1 MHNKLLK
8 STKAHKRASARLSA
22 TAALC
27 AALVAVGV
35 TPAGAAA
42 RSSALASGTLTVS
55 FGNGSP
61 FISNFNPF
69 SATAN
74 LQASG
79 LIYEPLWFWSMADS
93 ADNHGWLATSFSWSN
108 GGKSITFQL
117 RKGVTWTD
125 GTPFTSADV
134 AYTFNLL
141 AKNAD
146 LNPDSLPITSAV
158 AHGAYAV
165 TVNFSSPAYTDINY
179 IAGTT
184 YIVPEHVWKSI
195 SNPTTFA
202 NANPVGTGS
211 YEVSKVSP
219 SELVMTANPHYYMP
233 GLPHI
238 ETLRYLYF
246 NGNTANDLAI
256 ESGSIDWGGAFIPNI
271 KTTYES
277 HKGFIV
283 DAIPAAIANI
293 IPNFTKT
300 INGTYNPMSD
310 LAVRKAFSDAINRT
324 SIDNIVYDGE
334 SGPINDV
341 ALVEPLFSG
350 ITAPQYMNQRFP
362 YSDAAAEA
370 LLKADGYTMSNG
382 VMKKGGK
389 ALTINIYVP
398 DGWTDYQQNLQ
409 LLTTEEAAVG
419 ITINVDDPAF
429 SEYANIREQGTFDSM
444 LEYYGFTPSPYV
456 YYKTLLD
463 GQNIPPA
470 GKAESAGDY
479 GRFNNAAFN
488 SALNTIAT
496 LPNASQQVPYFAKI
510 EGIVAQQ
517 LPAIPLFDQQGD
529 TEFNS
534 NVVGGYPTLANPY
547 AEDVPIAPDYAW
559 VTPRLFLK

>member
-1 MHNKLLK
+1 MSVITWK
-8 STKAHKRASARLSA
+8 TKGIGICAAVALIGGVVLSAAGGAASASQSR
-22 TAALC
+22 
-27 AALVAVGV
+27 
-35 TPAGAAA
+35 AGAVKPT
-42 RSSALASGTLTVS
+42 GTLTVS

-79 LIYEPLWFWSMADS
+79 LVYEPLWFWSMADS
-93 ADNHGWLATSFSWSN
+93 ADNQGWLATSYAWSN

-117 RKGVTWTD
+117 RKGVKWTD

-141 AKNAD
+141 AKNPN
-146 LNPDSLPITSAV
+146 LNPDSLPITKAV
-158 AHGAYAV
+158 ANGPYAV
-165 TVNFSSPAYTDINY
+165 TVNFSSPVYTDINY

-184 YIVPEHVWKSI
+184 YIVPEHIWKSVTD
-195 SNPTTFA
+195 PTTFPDT
-202 NANPVGTGS
+202 NPVGTGS
-211 YEVSKVSP
+211 YVVSKVSP

-277 HKGFIV
+277 HKGYIV

-300 INGTYNPMSD
+300 IDGTYNPMSD
-310 LAVRKAFSDAINRT
+310 LAVREAFSDAINRT

-334 SGPINDV
+334 CGPINDV

-350 ITAPQYMNQRFP
+350 VTAPQYMNQRFT
-362 YSDAAAEA
+362 YSDSAAKAI
-370 LLKADGYTMSNG
+370 LKADGYTMSNG
-382 VMKKGGK
+382 VMTKNGK
-389 ALTINIYVP
+389 ALTVNIYVP
-398 DGWTDYQQNLQ
+398 DGWTDYQQDLS
-409 LLTTEEAAVG
+409 LLTSEEAAIG
-419 ITINVDDPAF
+419 ITVNVEDPAF
-429 SEYANIREQGTFDSM
+429 SEYANVREQGTFDSM

-463 GQNIPPA
+463 GQNIPPV
-470 GKAESAGDY
+470 GKAESTGDF
-479 GRFNNAAFN
+479 GRFNDPAFN

-496 LPNASQQVPYFAKI
+496 LPKASAQVPYFAKM
-510 EGIVAQQ
+510 EAIVAKQ
-517 LPAIPLFDQQGD
+517 LPTIPLFDQQGD
-529 TEFNS
+529 TEFNA

-559 VTPRLFLK
+559 VTPRLYIK

>member
-1 MHNKLLK
+1 MSIRTWK
-8 STKAHKRASARLSA
+8 TKGISICATVALMGGVVFSATGGPASASQSRA
-22 TAALC
+22 D
-27 AALVAVGV
+27 AVMP
-35 TPAGAAA
+35 T
-42 RSSALASGTLTVS
+42 GTLTAS

-69 SATAN
+69 SPTAN

-79 LIYEPLWFWSMADS
+79 LVYEPLWFWSMADS
-93 ADNHGWLATSFSWSN
+93 ADNQGWLATSYSWSN

-117 RKGVTWTD
+117 RKNVTWTD
-125 GTPFTSADV
+125 GTAFTSADV
-134 AYTFNLL
+134 AFTFNLL
-141 AKNAD
+141 AKNPD
-146 LNPDSLPITSAV
+146 LNPDSLPITKAV
-158 AHGAYAV
+158 ADGPYAV
-165 TVNFSSPAYTDINY
+165 TVNFSSPVYTDINY

-184 YIVPEHVWKSI
+184 YIVPEHIWKSVTD
-195 SNPTTFA
+195 PTTWA
-202 NANPVGTGS
+202 DANPVGTGS
-211 YEVSKVSP
+211 YEVSKVSS

-233 GLPHI
+233 GLPKI

-271 KTTYES
+271 KATYES

-310 LAVRKAFSDAINRT
+310 LAVREAFSDAINRT

-334 SGPINDV
+334 CGPINDV

-350 ITAPQYMNQRFP
+350 VTSSKYMDQRFS
-362 YSDAAAEA
+362 YSDSAAVS
-370 LLKADGYTMSNG
+370 LLKADGYAMSNG
-382 VMKKGGK
+382 VMTKAGK
-389 ALTINIYVP
+389 PLTVNIFVP
-398 DGWTDYQQNLQ
+398 DGWTDYQQDLS

-419 ITINVDDPAF
+419 ITVNVEDPAF
-429 SEYANIREQGTFDSM
+429 SEYANVREEGTFDAM

-463 GQNIPPA
+463 GQNIPPV
-470 GKAESAGDY
+470 GKAESTGDY

-496 LPNASQQVPYFAKI
+496 LPSASAQVPYFAKM
-510 EGIVAQQ
+510 EAIVAQQ

-529 TEFNS
+529 TEFNA

-547 AEDVPIAPDYAW
+547 AENVPIAPDYAW
-559 VTPRLFLK
+559 VTPRLYIK

>member
-1 MHNKLLK
+1 MRNNLLK
-8 STKAHKRASARLSA
+8 RTRKGFRAPLGLA
-22 TAALC
+22 TATLC
-27 AALVAVGV
+27 AALGTVSIAPAVASAS
-35 TPAGAAA
+35 PAP
-42 RSSALASGTLTVS
+42 SGTLTVS

-69 SATAN
+69 SATSN
-74 LQASG
+74 LQAQG
-79 LIYEPLWFWSMADS
+79 LVYEPLWFWSMADS
-93 ADNHGWLATSFSWSN
+93 ADNHGWLATSYAWSN
-108 GGKSITFQL
+108 GGKAITFQL

-134 AYTFNLL
+134 AFTFNLI

-146 LNPDSLPITSAV
+146 LNPDGLPITSAV
-158 AHGAYAV
+158 AHGPDTV
-165 TVNFSSPAYTDINY
+165 TINFKAPAYTDINY

-184 YIVPEHVWKSI
+184 YIVPEHIWKSVTD
-195 SNPTTFA
+195 PATWA
-202 NANPVGTGS
+202 NATPVGTGS
-211 YEVSKVSP
+211 YTVTSVTS
-219 SELVMTANPHYYMP
+219 SELVMTANPHWYMP
-233 GLPHI
+233 NLPHI

-271 KTTYES
+271 KKTYES
-277 HKGFIV
+277 HKGFVV

-300 INGTYNPMSD
+300 ISGKYNPMSD
-310 LAVRKAFSDAINRT
+310 LAVREAFSDAINRP
-324 SIDNIVYDGE
+324 SIDNTVYDGE
-334 SGPINDV
+334 SGPINNI

-350 ITAPQYMNQRFP
+350 VTAPKFMNQRFP
-362 YSDAAAEA
+362 YSDNKAES
-370 LLKADGYTMSNG
+370 LLKSDGYTMNNG
-382 VMKKGGK
+382 NMTKNGDP
-389 ALTINIYVP
+389 LTINIYVP
-398 DGWTDYQQNLQ
+398 DGWTDYQQDLQ
-409 LLTTEEAAVG
+409 ILTGEEAAVG
-419 ITINVDDPAF
+419 ITVNVEDPAF
-429 SEYANIREQGTFDSM
+429 SEYANIRETGTFDAM

-463 GQNIPPA
+463 GQGIPPV

-488 SALNTIAT
+488 SDLNAIAAL
-496 LPNASQQVPYFAKI
+496 PKASQQVPYFAKI

-534 NVVGGYPTLANPY
+534 NVVSGYPTLSNPY

-559 VTPRLFLK
+559 VTPRLSVK

>member
-1 MHNKLLK
+1 MRNTVPTMTRPRRGAPVRL
-8 STKAHKRASARLSA
+8 AS
-22 TAALC
+22 AALC
-27 AALVAVGV
+27 AALATVSLGPAEASAS
-35 TPAGAAA
+35 AGA
-42 RSSALASGTLTVS
+42 SPSGTLTVS

-93 ADNHGWLATSFSWSN
+93 ADNHGWLATSYSWSD

-117 RKGVTWTD
+117 RRGVTWTD

-158 AHGAYAV
+158 AHGPYAV
-165 TVNFSSPAYTDINY
+165 TVHFSSPAYTDINY

-184 YIVPEHVWKSI
+184 YIVPEHIWKSI
-195 SNPTTFA
+195 SDPTTWA
-202 NANPVGTGS
+202 DASPVGTGS

-219 SELVMTANPHYYMP
+219 SELVMTANPHYYMA

-277 HKGFIV
+277 HKGFVV

-310 LAVRKAFSDAINRT
+310 LAVREAFSDAINRT
-324 SIDNIVYDGE
+324 SIDNTVYDGE

-350 ITAPQYMNQRFP
+350 VTAAKYVDQRFS
-362 YSDAAAEA
+362 YSDNAAAS
-370 LLKADGYTMSNG
+370 LLKSDGYTMSNG
-382 VMKKGGK
+382 QMTKDGK
-389 ALTINIYVP
+389 PLTVNIYVP
-398 DGWTDYQQNLQ
+398 DGWTDYQQDLQ

-419 ITINVDDPAF
+419 ITVNVDDPAF
-429 SEYANIREQGTFDSM
+429 SDYASIREEGTFDAM

-463 GQNIPPA
+463 GQHIAPV
-470 GKAESAGDY
+470 GTAESAGDY
-479 GRFNNAAFN
+479 GRFNSPALD
-488 SALNTIAT
+488 SDLNTIAT
-496 LPNASQQVPYFAKI
+496 LPKASQQVPYFARI
-510 EGIVAQQ
+510 ETIVAQQ

-529 TEFNS
+529 TEFNG
-534 NVVGGYPTLANPY
+534 NVVAGYPTLSNPY

-559 VTPRLFLK
+559 VTPRLYLK

>member
-1 MHNKLLK
+1 M
-8 STKAHKRASARLSA
+8 RLGA

-27 AALVAVGV
+27 AALVAVS
-35 TPAGAAA
+35 AGSVGATT

-74 LQASG
+74 LQAYG
-79 LIYEPLWFWSMADS
+79 LVYEPLWFWSMADS
-93 ADNHGWLATSFSWSN
+93 ADNHGWLATSYAWSN

-158 AHGAYAV
+158 ANGPYAV

-184 YIVPEHVWKSI
+184 YIVPEHIWKSI
-195 SNPTTFA
+195 SDPTTFA
-202 NANPVGTGS
+202 NATPVGTGS

-238 ETLRYLYF
+238 QTLRYLYF

-277 HKGFIV
+277 HKGFVV

-310 LAVRKAFSDAINRT
+310 LAVREAFSDAINRT
-324 SIDNIVYDGE
+324 TIDNIVYDGE
-334 SGPINDV
+334 SGPINNV

-350 ITAPQYMNQRFP
+350 VTTAQFLNARFS
-362 YSDAAAEA
+362 YSDMKAEA
-370 LLKADGYTMSNG
+370 LLKADGYTMSG
-382 VMKKGGK
+382 STMTKDGK
-389 ALTINIYVP
+389 ALSVNIYVP
-398 DGWTDYQQNLQ
+398 DGWTDYQQDLQ

-419 ITINVDDPAF
+419 ITVNVVDPAF
-429 SEYANIREQGTFDSM
+429 SEYANIREEGTFDAM

-479 GRFNNAAFN
+479 GRFNDPALN

-496 LPNASQQVPYFAKI
+496 LPSAAQQVPYFAKI
-510 EGIVAQQ
+510 EAIVAQQ

-529 TEFNS
+529 TEFNA

-559 VTPRLFLK
+559 VTPRLYLK